1 MTFPPSFL
9 DDIRARVSLE
19 DVVGRKV
26 KLTRKGREM
35 WGLCPFH
42 NEKTPSFSVSDAKGF
57 YHCFGCGAHGD
68 LFAFEMQTGGS
79 SFPEAVEHFAG
90 IAGLAMPQVSP
101 DDRRRADR
109 AKTLLDVTEA
119 ACAWY
124 EGQLRGPAGAAART
138 YLAGRGVDEGTV
150 AGFRLGFAPPGSG
163 TLRAALTTGRDAVPE
178 ALMIEAGLLVQPD
191 DGRAPYDRF
200 RGRIMFPIGDR
211 RGRVIAFGARA
222 MGDAQPKYLNSPETP
237 LFHKGHVLY
246 GLAQAREALHGAG
259 EGIVAEGYMD
269 VIALHRG
276 GFANAVAPL
285 GTALTED
292 QMNELWRHCRT
303 LILCFDGDDAGT
315 RAAARA
321 LERLL
326 PLIAPERRARFA
338 LLPEG
343 QDPDDLIESGGAA
356 AMRRVLDGALEL
368 HDALWRLE
376 RGRGPLKT
384 PEDFADLEKRL
395 EAAWSR
401 IADQGLRY
409 RYREHFRARL
419 NTAFRAPGGVAGRP
433 RTRRDSAPAAAVS
446 MRAGGHVPN
455 SRDVQERILLAAVLN
470 HPDLLAEVDED
481 FGAVAFAASELDK
494 LRQEILEH
502 ASRSGLD
509 LSDLK
514 SHFKAC
520 GYSGLLDRVL
530 NEDVYLHAGFVRPDA
545 DSHAVRSGWTQT
557 LARYRRDQIEAEL
570 DDTRRVLAENA
581 TPEAM
586 ARMRELQEYKNRIEA
601 IAADESEIDS
611 EQPRP
616 SDV

>member
-1 MTFPPSFL
+1 MAFPPSFL

-19 DVVGRKV
+19 ETVGRKV
-26 KLTRKGREM
+26 KLIRKGREM

-68 LFAFEMQTGGS
+68 LFAFEMQTAGA

-90 IAGLAMPQVSP
+90 LAGLPMPEVTP
-101 DDRRRADR
+101 EDRRRADR
-109 AKTLLDVTEA
+109 AKTLLDVMEA

-124 EGQLRGPAGAAART
+124 EGQLRAPVGEAARA
-138 YLAGRGVDEGTV
+138 YLAGRGLDDS
-150 AGFRLGFAPPGSG
+150 ALRRFRIGFAPPGSRA
-163 TLRAALTTGRDAVPE
+163 LRSALTTGPDKLPE
-178 ALMIEAGLLVQPD
+178 PLLIEAGLLVRPE

-200 RGRIMFPIGDR
+200 RGRVMFPIGDR
-211 RGRVIAFGARA
+211 RGRIIAFGARA

-237 LFHKGHVLY
+237 LFHKGRVLY
-246 GLAQAREALHGAG
+246 GLAEAREAMRAAG

-269 VIALHRG
+269 VIALQRG
-276 GFANAVAPL
+276 GFVNAVAPL

-292 QMNELWRHCRT
+292 QMTELWRQCRT
-303 LILCFDGDDAGT
+303 LILCFDGDAAGA
-315 RAAARA
+315 RAATRA

-326 PLIAPERRARFA
+326 PLIAPDRRARFA

-343 QDPDDLIESGGAA
+343 QDPDSLIRSGGAP

-368 HDALWRLE
+368 HEALWRIE
-376 RGRGPLKT
+376 RGRGALDS

-395 EAAWSR
+395 ETAWGR
-401 IADQGLRY
+401 IGDSALRY

-419 NTAFRAPGGVAGRP
+419 NAAFRAPGGAAGRP
-433 RTRRDSAPAAAVS
+433 RRGPDMASPGPIRRRPG
-446 MRAGGHVPN
+446 AGVAN
-455 SRDVQERILLAAVLN
+455 SGEIQERILLAAILN
-470 HPDLLAEVDED
+470 HPDLLAEVDEAV
-481 FGAVAFAASELDK
+481 GGVAFATAELDK

-509 LSDLK
+509 LTDLK
-514 SHFKAC
+514 SHFKAR

-530 NEDVYLHAGFVRPDA
+530 NEDVYVHAGFVRPGATPD
-545 DSHAVRSGWTQT
+545 AVRSGWKQT
-557 LARYRRDQIEAEL
+557 LARYLRDQIEAEL
-570 DDTRRVLAENA
+570 DDARRALAENA

-586 ARMRELQEYKNRIEA
+586 ARMKELQDHKNRIEA
-601 IAADESEIDS
+601 IAADEREFD
-611 EQPRP
+611 EVRPREM
-616 SDV
+616 